1 MGRKKELINRGGE
14 KIVPSQVESAL
25 LQIPQIECCK
35 VMGIPDPMLG
45 EEVCA
50 CIVLRDGS
58 ILSADDIRQM
68 LKDKLAAFKLP
79 REILFFQALP
89 LNAAGKIQ
97 LNRLLEMVVERI
109 AL

>member
-1 MGRKKELINRGGE
+1 MCSSDL
-14 KIVPSQVESAL
+14 
-25 LQIPQIECCK
+25 
-35 VMGIPDPMLG
+35 
-45 EEVCA
+45 
-50 CIVLRDGS
+50 GS